1 MSFEEK
7 ERMAR
12 FKIEEI
18 KELEMDL
25 RELEWQLKLELKFIR
40 LMLKILRLD
49 FENE

>member
-25 RELEWQLKLELKFIR
+25 RELESQLKLELKFIR